1 MTGLQLLVLLWTLL
15 FAHTR
20 EARGEVLFLERREGE
35 SAVLPC
41 EVEPSTTPPF
51 GVYLKRSWRS
61 PAEVL
66 FVYRDSNFTAA
77 KDEDKA
83 RIAVSGDPASL
94 ALNVSLSQLRADDT
108 DRYSCE
114 FMVENPSSEDLK
126 LPGKTEFFLLVVGG
140 GSSAGE
146 LLSFPHTKKSVELP
160 FSVSSNPLERF
171 HPRRCHTSSQIICA
185 GSGVT
190 PVFTLQSGRQVER
203 YQVCQKPPPPPH
215 TSPTFSHVI
224 I

>member
-1 MTGLQLLVLLWTLL
+1 MLRLILVLSL
-15 FAHTR
+15 FPSFRRRGSTR
-20 EARGEVLFLERREGE
+20 LSPSVASNPARGEVLFLERREGE

-41 EVEPSTTPPF
+41 EVEPSTQPPY

-66 FVYRDSNFTAA
+66 FMHSGSDFTVA

-94 ALNVSLSQLRADDT
+94 ALNVSLSQLRAADT

-114 FMVENPSSEDLK
+114 FMVEKPSTEDLR

-140 GSSAGE
+140 TGGGGGSAGE
-146 LLSFPHTKKSVELP
+146 PLSFPHKRVSNFPFRFPQTRWSASTRAATTTQVKSFV
-160 FSVSSNPLERF
+160 
-171 HPRRCHTSSQIICA
+171 
-185 GSGVT
+185 
-190 PVFTLQSGRQVER
+190 PVQM
-203 YQVCQKPPPPPH
+203 
-215 TSPTFSHVI
+215 
-224 I
+224 

>member
-1 MTGLQLLVLLWTLL
+1 MLRLILVLSLSPS
-15 FAHTR
+15 FRCRGSTR
-20 EARGEVLFLERREGE
+20 LSPSVALNPARGEVLFLERREGE

-41 EVEPSTTPPF
+41 EVEPSTKPPF

-66 FVYRDSNFTAA
+66 FMYSGSDFTVA

-94 ALNVSLSQLRADDT
+94 ALNVSLSQLRAADT

-114 FMVENPSSEDLK
+114 FMVEKPSSEDLK

-140 GSSAGE
+140 TGGGGSAGE
-146 LLSFPHTKKSVELP
+146 LLSFPHKKVSNFP
-160 FSVSSNPLERF
+160 FRF
-171 HPRRCHTSSQIICA
+171 PQTRWSASTRAASTTQVKSF
-185 GSGVT
+185 V
-190 PVFTLQSGRQVER
+190 PVQV
-203 YQVCQKPPPPPH
+203 
-215 TSPTFSHVI
+215 
-224 I
+224 